1 LSNHKNTI
9 VKSTESKKSNNL
21 NKSNRNSEKKV
32 LLKEDKFKSNFKSNL
47 STLIEEI
54 GKTDSKSVKDN

>member
-1 LSNHKNTI
+1 MSNHKNTI
-9 VKSTESKKSNNL
+9 VKSTESKKLNNL

-54 GKTDSKSVKDN
+54 GKTDSKSIKDN